1 MEKMTKITALL
12 LTVALL
18 LGLAACGG
26 PTYDESLLGVYT
38 CYAVELMGYN
48 MAADEVLSAT
58 STLELKQGGKGT
70 ISVEGESASIKYT
83 LDGEN
88 ITVEIEDETAKG
100 TLKEGVIDIEIMEMH
115 MFFIQEG
122 KEIPVTTPP
131 EVGYYDFSSANIDGE
146 SFTAEELAE
155 LGVEGGFASLQ
166 LNEDGTGA
174 LILDGEAENFNWA
187 DGKLTADGESMD
199 YTLDGDKITIS
210 TEAYEM
216 VFVRGEAPAET
227 EPAVEATTPAEPAE
241 EAGGNDTASSI
252 LPISLDIADYHFEIV
267 GLERFTDYE
276 GEDAVR
282 IYIDYTNNS
291 DDYISFYSAISCDA
305 YQEGYQLLGAY
316 SNYDIPETENN
327 SQQIL
332 PGLTV
337 RVCKEYVYKP
347 DGGELEFK
355 FYEYYGDDP
364 IVVTVDP
371 ASLPGAPT
379 DSFAFEPYDSSRL
392 VEGLSASGTLG
403 DGYDLTIRDLELTQS
418 WDGDE
423 MVRVFIDYT
432 NNSTEAAALWD
443 FTLTTVMQD
452 GVELLSGY
460 ANDNVE
466 TDDTATNPVEPG
478 ETVTITKCYRIHD
491 TGSPIAYL
499 IDGFMVDG
507 ELGTVL
513 ELP

>member
-18 LGLAACGG
+18 LGLAACGV

-48 MAADEVLSAT
+48 MVADEVLSAT
-58 STLELKQGGKGT
+58 STLELKQGGKGNM
-70 ISVEGESASIKYT
+70 SVEGESASIKYT
-83 LDGEN
+83 LEGEN
-88 ITVEIEDETAKG
+88 ITVEIEGETAKG

-131 EVGYYDFSSANIDGE
+131 EVGYYDFFSANIDGE
-146 SFTAEELAE
+146 AFTAEELAE
-155 LGVEGGFASLQ
+155 LGVEAGFASLQ

-187 DGKLTADGESMD
+187 DGKLTADGESVD

-216 VFVRGEAPAET
+216 VFVRGEASAQN
-227 EPAVEATTPAEPAE
+227 EPAVEATTPAEPTE
-241 EAGGNDTASSI
+241 EAGGNDTASNI

-267 GLERFTDYE
+267 GLEQFTDYE

-291 DDYISFYSAISCDA
+291 DDMFSFYSAVSCDA
-305 YQEGYQLLGAY
+305 YQEGYQLVGAY

-371 ASLPGAPT
+371 ANLPGAPT
-379 DSFAFEPYDSSRL
+379 DSFAFEPYDSSSL

-403 DGYDLTIRDLELTQS
+403 DGYDLTIRDL
-418 WDGDE
+418 
-423 MVRVFIDYT
+423 
-432 NNSTEAAALWD
+432 N
-443 FTLTTVMQD
+443 
-452 GVELLSGY
+452 
-460 ANDNVE
+460 
-466 TDDTATNPVEPG
+466 
-478 ETVTITKCYRIHD
+478 
-491 TGSPIAYL
+491 
-499 IDGFMVDG
+499 
-507 ELGTVL
+507 
-513 ELP
+513 